1 MSNAAM
7 KKRLEKIEKAVR
19 GRKHV
24 RLDEAALAEV
34 AIESGATDNRLALY
48 FGVDPKTM
56 TANYSK
62 LLAQKRAE
70 RKIAIARAQ
79 YRRALKGDSTLLIWL
94 GKVELE
100 QTDKSQVEHTGEI
113 SAVVKFIM
121 PRPGDKVECPKK

>member
-1 MSNAAM
+1 MSSNT
-7 KKRLEKIEKAVR
+7 R

-24 RLDEAALAEV
+24 KLDETALSEIAL
-34 AIESGATDNRLALY
+34 ESGATDNRLALY

-79 YRRALKGDSTLLIWL
+79 YRRAIRGDSTLLIWL
-94 GKVELE
+94 GKVELG
-100 QTDKSQVEHTGEI
+100 QTDRQIHDLPGVEKALYEI
-113 SAVVKFIM
+113 SDKFLPQVQRGHVK
-121 PRPGDKVECPKK
+121 K